1 MRKIMLTGVITSVII
16 ASVLPLHI
24 QRTASSHSNEKIQ
37 ASVTGK
43 VSPADAVDA
52 VWVLSATDSVRAGI
66 SGGNF
71 SAQVKPGIHKLL
83 VDAKVPYRDVLLDN
97 LDVKDKQVLDVGE
110 IILQQ

>member
-1 MRKIMLTGVITSVII
+1 MKRIMLTGVITSVVI

-24 QRTASSHSNEKIQ
+24 QRTAGNRSEVKVQ

-43 VSPADAVDA
+43 VSPADAVEA

-71 SAQVKPGIHKLL
+71 SAQVKPGVHKLL
-83 VDAKVPYRDVLLDN
+83 VDAKTPYRDVLLDN
-97 LDVKDKQVLDVGE
+97 LDVKEKQVLDVGE